1 MDLVEMNYADFTK
14 MILTL
19 KTDIYHQT
27 VQENRNIIHVNK
39 EQTIIKNLEKIFD
52 ATLEISNQKGFQAMS
67 MRDLAKGAGLSSG
80 GLYAYFPGKIDLL
93 TMLQKHGRKMVQEI
107 LFKLVKETQDHVSK
121 LRIALK
127 THLYLSEFMQ
137 PWFYFSY
144 MEAKNLSE
152 PERQNAIESEL
163 TTEKLFAV
171 IVGQGQDAGL
181 FERRDPQLTAAIIK
195 AILQDWYLKRW
206 KFSRRNISVDQYA
219 NFIVEFVEAFLDVH
233 GNETIRLE
241 N

>member
-1 MDLVEMNYADFTK
+1 
-14 MILTL
+14 
-19 KTDIYHQT
+19 
-27 VQENRNIIHVNK
+27 
-39 EQTIIKNLEKIFD
+39 
-52 ATLEISNQKGFQAMS
+52 
-67 MRDLAKGAGLSSG
+67 
-80 GLYAYFPGKIDLL
+80 
-93 TMLQKHGRKMVQEI
+93 
-107 LFKLVKETQDHVSK
+107 
-121 LRIALK
+121 
-127 THLYLSEFMQ
+127 
-137 PWFYFSY
+137 